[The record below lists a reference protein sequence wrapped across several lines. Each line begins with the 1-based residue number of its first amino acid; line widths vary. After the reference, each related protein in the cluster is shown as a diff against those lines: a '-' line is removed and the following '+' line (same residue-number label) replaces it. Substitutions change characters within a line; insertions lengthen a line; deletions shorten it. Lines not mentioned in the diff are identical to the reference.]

1 MYKICLLTFGN
12 TPWNDRL
19 KRIIHS
25 ALLIE
30 RDKFVIEMING
41 YPNKN
46 YDIIFLCGIRVLTKN
61 NFDIHQL
68 RKYGRYIIEFGDF
81 IDDPR
86 DAGANLYFYFNPS
99 NKIID
104 GKKYLPKIIDDTD
117 LFPNHSDK
125 FTIYVDHYKHQN
137 LHEAKISKEAIKFV
151 FQQINIF
158 KQLKIP
164 FDLYFHSEKGIEK
177 NPTKINLPTNVSQNC
192 KILNYDEIITYY
204 RKTHLFFPTHRETQG
219 MLAQEIGLCGGM
231 TILQPWMYPKE
242 TQYQFRHLLYSFNAP
257 INLTKLKELID
268 DPQFISKNRNHVLKY
283 CTRDIFNK
291 IFLKEINQVIKNG
304 LSQY

>member
-1 MYKICLLTFGN
+1 MYKICLLTFNN

-25 ALLIE
+25 ALLTE
-30 RDKFVIEMING
+30 KDKFLIELIDG
-41 YPNKN
+41 HPQKN
-46 YDIIFLCGIRVLTKN
+46 YDIIFLCGIRVLTKSN
-61 NFDIHQL
+61 LDIHQL
-68 RKYGRYIIEFGDF
+68 KKYGRYIIEFGDI

-86 DAGANLYFYFNPS
+86 DVGANLYFYFNPS
-99 NKIID
+99 KKIID
-104 GKKYLPKIIDDTD
+104 GKKYLPKLINDTD
-117 LFPNHSDK
+117 LFPDHSDK

-137 LHEAKISKEAIKFV
+137 LNEAKLSREAIKFV

-177 NPTKINLPTNVSQNC
+177 NPTKINLPTKGSQNC
-192 KILNYDEIITYY
+192 KILNYDEIIKYY

-242 TQYQFRHLLYSFNAP
+242 TQYQFRHLLYNFDSP
-257 INLTKLKELID
+257 IDLTKLKELID
-268 DPQFISKNRNHVLKY
+268 DPQFISKNRNQVLKY
-283 CTRDIFNK
+283 CTKDIFNK
-291 IFLKEINQVIKNG
+291 IFLKEIDQLIKNG
-304 LSQY
+304 

>member
-1 MYKICLLTFGN
+1 MYKICLLTFNN

-25 ALLIE
+25 ALLTE
-30 RDKFVIEMING
+30 KDKFLIELIDG
-41 YPNKN
+41 YPQKN
-46 YDIIFLCGIRVLTKN
+46 YDIIFLCGIRVLTKSN
-61 NFDIHQL
+61 LDIHQL
-68 RKYGRYIIEFGDF
+68 KKYGRYIIEFGDI

-86 DAGANLYFYFNPS
+86 DVGANLYFYFNPS
-99 NKIID
+99 KKIID
-104 GKKYLPKIIDDTD
+104 GKKYLPKLINDTD
-117 LFPNHSDK
+117 LFPDHSDK

-137 LHEAKISKEAIKFV
+137 LNEAKLSREAIKFV

-177 NPTKINLPTNVSQNC
+177 NPTKINLPTKGSQNC
-192 KILNYDEIITYY
+192 KILNYDEIIKYY

-242 TQYQFRHLLYSFNAP
+242 TQYQFRHLLYNFDSP
-257 INLTKLKELID
+257 IDLTKLKELID
-268 DPQFISKNRNHVLKY
+268 DPQFISKNRNQVLKY
-283 CTRDIFNK
+283 CTKDIFNK
-291 IFLKEINQVIKNG
+291 IFLKEIDQLIKNG
-304 LSQY
+304 